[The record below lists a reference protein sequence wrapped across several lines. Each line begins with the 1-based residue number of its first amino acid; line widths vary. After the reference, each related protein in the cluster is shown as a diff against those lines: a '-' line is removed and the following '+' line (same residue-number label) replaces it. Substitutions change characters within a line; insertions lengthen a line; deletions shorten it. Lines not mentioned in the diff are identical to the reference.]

1 MKILYKNACFW
12 IVLSALNES
21 SSANMKNKKEGT
33 NKIIRRAS
41 KGLCYVSYIKAQ
53 SRSMCF
59 KHATDQINVLLSE
72 LKAVE
77 QEAMLI
83 QSNTGLSEVEKRQKM
98 EGVQHKFAEGYQRVE
113 EAKRLM
119 EERKDMALKEFSI
132 EVFALGYKKWFVLE
146 NPYENWNPE
155 ALNEEAHDLTDMFV
169 KALDKA
175 FKGFFIPKSKAPK
188 GSKN

>member
-1 MKILYKNACFW
+1 MKILYKNACFL
-12 IVLSALNES
+12 IALSALNES
-21 SSANMKNKKEGT
+21 SGKSANKVVKRTSKEF
-33 NKIIRRAS
+33 
-41 KGLCYVSYIKAQ
+41 CYISYTKAQ
-53 SRSMCF
+53 SRSVYF
-59 KHATDQINVLLSE
+59 KQATDQMNVLLNE

-77 QEAMLI
+77 QEAMLV
-83 QSNTGLSEVEKRQKM
+83 QSSSSLSEVEKRQKM
-98 EGVQHKFAEGYQRVE
+98 EGLQHRFAAVYQRVE

-119 EERKDMALKEFSI
+119 EERKDMALREFAI
-132 EVFALGYKKWFVLE
+132 KVFALGYKKWIVLE

-155 ALNEEAHDLTDMFV
+155 ALNGEADDLTDRFV